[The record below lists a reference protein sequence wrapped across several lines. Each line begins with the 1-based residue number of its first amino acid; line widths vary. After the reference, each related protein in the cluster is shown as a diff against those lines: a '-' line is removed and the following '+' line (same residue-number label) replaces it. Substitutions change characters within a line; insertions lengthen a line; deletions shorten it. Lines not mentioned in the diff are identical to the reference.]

1 LCAHPCGMAGTNSV
15 VKERSEDPSSTP

>member
-1 LCAHPCGMAGTNSV
+1 LCAHRCGMVGTNSV